1 MKLPEDT
8 VRNIVL
14 AITTL
19 VVATYNIEYT
29 LTASPPTTLWA
40 YLKELVV
47 TGIVTYFGILLL
59 IIVPTGLVV
68 SKLESLIDT
77 SYLPITHRYTAL
89 SDAVVIVSCV
99 TVTLITVLMWLSHK
113 HLYFYTDMYR

>member
-19 VVATYNIEYT
+19 VVAVYNIEYT
-29 LTASPPTTLWA
+29 FTASPPTTPWA
-40 YLKELVV
+40 YLEELVV
-47 TGIVTYFGILLL
+47 TGIVTYLGIFILVIL
-59 IIVPTGLVV
+59 PTGLVV
-68 SKLESLIDT
+68 RKLEGLIDA
-77 SYLPITHRYTAL
+77 SCLPITHRYTAL

-99 TVTLITVLMWLSHK
+99 TVTIITVLLWLSHK
-113 HLYFYTDMYR
+113 YFYFYTDMYH